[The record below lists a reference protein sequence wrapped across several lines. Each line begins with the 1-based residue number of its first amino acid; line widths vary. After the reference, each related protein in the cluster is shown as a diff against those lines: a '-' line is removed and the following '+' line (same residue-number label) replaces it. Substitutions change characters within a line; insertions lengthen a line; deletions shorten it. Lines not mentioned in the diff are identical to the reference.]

1 MNEVQARGKQEG
13 GRSTLTKDQAKKLK
27 DKLIADFEAQNGELK
42 KRELDN
48 KGHSGPDVHN
58 KQDRSSAPDPF
69 ASTTESFRM
78 VSPADAKEP
87 NLLGMDGREI
97 LRVQQELAAARS
109 VITRQEQELA
119 ETRNL
124 KHTIDQAM
132 GPASEADFGSRGDMN
147 EATINHLQGPFNA
160 TARPFAARP
169 DPWHRQEDSRSDN
182 TDNLAVGNYN
192 RGRAIWNGPSQPTYG
207 ANLPQPLP
215 QQTNVMDTRNTMGAW
230 PAVTGIPANQGAIPA
245 TQRVFSG
252 PTVPTYGFDGRFGF
266 GDDNARFNPVDMGR
280 RTASQ
285 YSRSTS
291 GYNNRAGPFGV
302 GLGAALPPMP
312 TPAMNTLGFGGPLG
326 YQPRPIG
333 SPLSPTA
340 SDFSTITSL
349 GNTWSQ
355 VSPNFPNYV
364 TS

>member
-1 MNEVQARGKQEG
+1 MNEMQARGKQEG
-13 GRSTLTKDQAKKLK
+13 GRSTLAKEQAKKLK
-27 DKLIADFEAQNGELK
+27 EKLIADLEAQHGELK

-48 KGHSGPDVHN
+48 KGEPGPGVDN
-58 KQDRSSAPDPF
+58 EQDRSYASDPF
-69 ASTTESFRM
+69 ALTNEAFRI
-78 VSPADAKEP
+78 VSLADAKEP
-87 NLLGMDGREI
+87 SVLGLNGREI
-97 LRVQQELAAARS
+97 LRVQQELAAAKS

-124 KHTIDQAM
+124 KHTMDQAM
-132 GPASEADFGSRGDMN
+132 GQASEADFGNRGDMN
-147 EATINHLQGPFNA
+147 EAAINHIQGPFNA

-169 DPWHRQEDSRSDN
+169 DPWQLREDSRSDN
-182 TDNLAVGNYN
+182 TDSLAVGNYN

-207 ANLPQPLP
+207 TNLPQPLP
-215 QQTNVMDTRNTMGAW
+215 QQTNVMDNRNTMGAW
-230 PAVTGIPANQGAIPA
+230 PPATVMQANQGTIPA

-252 PTVPTYGFDGRFGF
+252 PTVPTYGFDGRLGF
-266 GDDNARFNPVDMGR
+266 GDDNTRFNPSDMGR

-302 GLGAALPPMP
+302 GLGAAVPPMP
-312 TPAMNTLGFGGPLG
+312 TAAMNALGFGGSLG

-340 SDFSTITSL
+340 SDFSTITGL
-349 GNTWSQ
+349 GTGWSQ
-355 VSPNFPNYV
+355 VGPKFPNYV